1 VRKPFPTVGISDFHL
16 ANVAAIDP
24 GKIDALVVYA
34 PPWDLPW
41 TVIHWAPL
49 MAIQRKYNGYEPE
62 IDAAQIRE
70 RLGFVP
76 VARWQRR
83 RQWIEV
89 YARPG

>member
-1 VRKPFPTVGISDFHL
+1 M
-16 ANVAAIDP
+16 
-24 GKIDALVVYA
+24 
-34 PPWDLPW
+34 
-41 TVIHWAPL
+41 IHWAPL